1 MSLTIASRLAALE
14 IAVLQRAQA
23 AVPQEPYTG
32 SLEDYINAVCPLFPW
47 SPHTHRLVALA
58 QQVADGTIRR
68 QMVELPPRHFKST
81 IFSIFLPGYFLRRFP
96 NRSVGI
102 GCHTATLAEGFS
114 QDARDYF
121 TASGGILSATSS
133 GVKKWG
139 TSGIGGLWTAGVG
152 GGTGNPGDLIIVD
165 DPIKS
170 REMAESAAWRR
181 QVHSWWDSVLST
193 REEPGNA
200 VVIVHTRWH
209 SADLIGYLLAK
220 NEELE
225 KEGLEAQCE
234 PWHVVSMPIL
244 ALPPSDIKPLPRT
257 VSREADQRTPGQALD
272 PSRFDEDWIAR
283 KRANLPPRDFE
294 ALYQQAPSD
303 AAGTVFS
310 RDDFRYF
317 IPEGDPTDGDLLLPD
332 RGIRLILSVDA
343 TFKDSAGS
351 DMVGMGLWLQTQD
364 IMWRLDQVNRR
375 MAFTETLETIRSLQ
389 PVWHFTE
396 LLIED
401 KANGPAVIDTLKRE
415 ADGYS
420 VIAVSPLG
428 GKEARANAA
437 TVMFRQ
443 GRVRL
448 PRHAA
453 WRAEYEAQLLAFP
466 SGTFDDLVDE
476 TTQALNYAAGTG
488 PMRVTTVT
496 YGQGNGRRPL
506 SVEEQIQQATIEH
519 EQRRNPPA
527 RRGFTFQ

>member
-1 MSLTIASRLAALE
+1 MITRAPTASARLALLELERNAL
-14 IAVLQRAQA
+14 ASKTQA
-23 AVPQEPYTG
+23 PIVG
-32 SLEDYINAVCPLFPW
+32 SFEAYIRSVCPSFPW

-58 QQVADGTIRR
+58 QRVADGEIRR
-68 QMVELPPRHFKST
+68 LMVELPPRHFKST
-81 IFSIFLPGYFLRRFP
+81 IFSIFLPGYFLRRYP

-102 GCHTATLAEGFS
+102 GCHTAALAEGFS

-121 TASGGILSATSS
+121 SASGGALSPTSG

-152 GGTGNPGDLIIVD
+152 GGTGNPGDLIVVD

-209 SADLIGYLLAK
+209 SADLIGYLLSK

-234 PWHVVSMPIL
+234 PWHVVSKPIL
-244 ALPPSDIKPLPRT
+244 AVPANDIKPLPRT
-257 VSREADQRTPGQALD
+257 VTRAVDDRQPGQALD
-272 PSRFDEDWIAR
+272 PTRFDEVWIER
-283 KRANLPPRDFE
+283 KRANTPPRDFD
-294 ALYQQAPSD
+294 AIYQQTPSD
-303 AAGTVFS
+303 AAGSVFS
-310 RDDFRYF
+310 RADFRYF
-317 IPEGDPTDGDLLLPD
+317 VTDGEPADGDVVLPGQ
-332 RGIRLILSVDA
+332 GIRRICSVDA

-351 DMVGMGLWLQTQD
+351 DMVAMGLWLQTQEG
-364 IMWRLDQVNRR
+364 MYRLDQINRR
-375 MAFTETLETIRSLQ
+375 MAFTETLETIRALQ
-389 PVWHFTE
+389 PAWAFSE

-415 ADGYS
+415 ATGYA

-437 TVMFRQ
+437 TVLFRQ
-443 GRVRL
+443 GRVFL
-448 PRHAA
+448 PRHAS
-453 WRAEYEAQLLAFP
+453 WRAEYEAQMLAFP

-476 TTQALNYAAGTG
+476 TTQVLNYAAGTG
-488 PMRVTTVT
+488 PMKVTTVS
-496 YGQGNGRRPL
+496 YGRGSGALVL
-506 SVEEQIQQATIEH
+506 SVDQQVEAAAAEH
-519 EQRRNPPA
+519 KQRQQQP
-527 RRGFTFQ
+527 RRGLSFS

>member
-1 MSLTIASRLAALE
+1 MPVLGATSRLALLE
-14 IAVLQRAQA
+14 LQRIEAKSSA
-23 AVPQEPYTG
+23 APQRPYTG
-32 SLEDYINAVCPLFPW
+32 TLEDYIRAVCPSFPW
-47 SPHTHRLVALA
+47 SPHTHRLVAHA
-58 QQVADGTIRR
+58 QRVADGELPRSMI
-68 QMVELPPRHFKST
+68 ELPPRHFKST

-121 TASGGILSATSS
+121 TASGGTLSPTSG

-234 PWHVVSMPIL
+234 PWHVVSLPIL
-244 ALPPSDIKPLPRT
+244 AIPANDIKPLPRT
-257 VSREADQRTPGQALD
+257 ISREADNRSPGQALD
-272 PSRFDEDWIAR
+272 PSRFDEVWIER
-283 KRANLPPRDFE
+283 KRHNLPSRDFE
-294 ALYQQAPSD
+294 AIYQQAPSD

-310 RDDFRYF
+310 KPDFRYF
-317 IPEGDPTDGDLLLPD
+317 VTEGTPADGDVLLPGH
-332 RGIRLILSVDA
+332 GIRMICSVDC

-351 DMVGMGLWLQTQD
+351 DMVGMGLWLQTQEG
-364 IMWRLDQVNRR
+364 MFRLDQVNRR
-375 MAFTETLETIRSLQ
+375 MGFNETLETIRALQ
-389 PVWHFTE
+389 PVWGFTE
-396 LLIED
+396 LLVED

-415 ADGYS
+415 TTGYS

-437 TVMFRQ
+437 TVQFHQ
-443 GRVRL
+443 GRVFFS
-448 PRHAA
+448 RHAS
-453 WRAEYEAQLLAFP
+453 WRSEYEGQLLAFP

-476 TTQALNYAAGTG
+476 TTQALNYAASTG
-488 PMRVTTVT
+488 PMKVATVS
-496 YGQGNGRRPL
+496 YGHGTGRPQL
-506 SVEEQIQQATIEH
+506 SIDQQIEQATAEH
-519 EQRRNPPA
+519 QQRTQRRGLSFN
-527 RRGFTFQ
+527 